1 MCRRGWSLI
10 QIDSANPQ
18 ALRARRPGDLL
29 GTDVLENDMT
39 ATLFLDC
46 TDDMAPLWRR
56 VLKPSDPTIP
66 VNVCPGQPEDV
77 PALLNGYDTCIDDH
91 SYFDA
96 DLLARCTGLKRIVFL
111 GTGASSFIDLAAAE
125 RHGIVVNT
133 IKGYGDTAVAEHTIA
148 LVMAAARSVARM
160 DREVRAGVWR
170 QIEGVQLLGKTLGV
184 IGLGG
189 IGREVARLAS
199 GLGMRV
205 LAWNRTPPANPTVAM
220 AELNTVLA
228 EADILCLCLG
238 LNEQTRG
245 FLDLE
250 KLRRTKP
257 GVIFVNTARADIVV
271 ADALVAL
278 LSSGHVRHAAIDV
291 FSQEPPRADDKL
303 LTLPNV
309 TLTAHAGFMTP
320 EATMTMLRR
329 AIDIVIAAQ

>member
-1 MCRRGWSLI
+1 M
-10 QIDSANPQ
+10 A
-18 ALRARRPGDLL
+18 A
-29 GTDVLENDMT
+29 
-39 ATLFLDC
+39 LFLDC
-46 TDDMAPLWRR
+46 PDDMAPLWQR
-56 VLKPSDPTIP
+56 VLKPGDPNIA
-66 VNVCPGQPEDV
+66 VNICAGQPENV
-77 PALLNGYDTCIDDH
+77 PALLNGRDTCIDDH

-96 DLLARCTGLKRIVFL
+96 DLLARCAGLKRIVFL
-111 GTGASSFIDLAAAE
+111 GTGASSFIDLAAAQ
-125 RHGIVVNT
+125 RCGIVVDT
-133 IKGYGDTAVAEHTIA
+133 IKGYGDTTVAEHTMTLA
-148 LVMAAARSVARM
+148 MAAARSVTRM
-160 DREVRAGVWR
+160 DREVRAGMWR
-170 QIEGVQLLGKTLGV
+170 QIEGVQLLGKTLGI

-189 IGREVARLAS
+189 IGREVARMAS

-205 LAWNRTPPANPTVAM
+205 LAWNRTPTTNPSVDM
-220 AELNTVLA
+220 VELNTVLA

-271 ADALVAL
+271 AEALVEL
-278 LSSGHVRHAAIDV
+278 LSSGHIRHAAIDV
-291 FSQEPPRADDKL
+291 FSPEPPRADDKL

-329 AIDIVIAAQ
+329 AIDIVIAAQS